1 MKKENAE
8 AETYRGTLDYLFG
21 LQRFGIKLGLE
32 NISTLLEILGN
43 PHRAFPCIHIAG
55 SNGKGSTAAFLDSIL
70 RQSGLRTGLYTSPH
84 LVDFCER
91 IQTNGKP
98 IPTSRI
104 GALTEEIRAHV
115 REMEGRGCFRP
126 KGETAA
132 ARSGRETENATLT
145 FFEFTTAMMFRYFQE
160 EKVDIAVVEAGL
172 GGRLDAT
179 NVVDPVASLITS
191 ISKEH
196 SQHLGG
202 TLLEIAGEKAGIIK
216 PGRPLLT
223 STTQARVAALFEK
236 RCAELNSPCLLWGR
250 DFEAREKEPGVIHFH
265 GRRHAWSDL
274 RLGLAGSHQTR
285 NAGLAL
291 AAAEVLI
298 ESGFRMDEKTI
309 RRGLAETRWPG
320 RLELIESGTRILLDG
335 AHNPGATETL
345 KKALEGGYPRRRLIV
360 VLGIMADKE
369 IPAMMKDIVPRA
381 DLLFLTKA
389 QNERAASL
397 DLLEAESSSY
407 EKPYRKFGTVAEAL
421 DEALI
426 QAGREDLVLVTG
438 SLYIV
443 GEARAYL
450 LQRGIISP

>member
-1 MKKENAE
+1 VKKENAE
-8 AETYRGTLDYLFG
+8 AETYRETLDYLFG

-32 NISTLLEILGN
+32 NINTLLGILGN
-43 PHRAFPCIHIAG
+43 PHRDFPCLHIAG

-70 RQSGLRTGLYTSPH
+70 RLSGLRTGLYTSPH
-84 LVDFCER
+84 LVDFSER
-91 IQTNGKP
+91 IRINGKS
-98 IPTSRI
+98 IPTWRI
-104 GALTEEIRAHV
+104 AALTEEIRAHV
-115 REMEGRGCFRP
+115 REMEARGCFWP
-126 KGETAA
+126 KGETAD
-132 ARSGRETENATLT
+132 ARSGRDPETATLT
-145 FFEFTTAMMFRYFQE
+145 FFEFTTAMMFQYFRE
-160 EKVDIAVVEAGL
+160 EKVDIALVEAGL

-179 NVVDPVASLITS
+179 NVVEPVASLITT

-196 SQHLGG
+196 SQYLGE

-223 STTQARVAALFEK
+223 STSQTRIAAVFEK
-236 RCAELNSPCLLWGR
+236 RCAELKSPCLLWGR
-250 DFEAREKEPGVIHFH
+250 DFEAREKAPGIIQFH
-265 GRRHAWSDL
+265 GRRHTWSNL
-274 RLGLAGSHQTR
+274 RLGLAGGHQTR

-298 ESGFRMDEKTI
+298 EAGFRLDEKTI

-345 KKALEGGYPRRRLIV
+345 KKALEAGYPRRKLIV
-360 VLGIMADKE
+360 ILGIMADKE
-369 IPAMMKDIVPRA
+369 IPAMMKDLVPRA
-381 DLLFLTKA
+381 DLLFLTRA
-389 QNERAASL
+389 RNERAASL

-426 QAGREDLVLVTG
+426 QAGKEDLVLVTG

-450 LQRGIISP
+450 LQRGILSP